1 MSMSNINI
9 DSELLITLVEAR
21 PVLWDKTLDNYKD
34 RNLTRN
40 TWNEVCIELNSEFE
54 ELEAKEKNAFGK
66 EVVRR
71 WTNLRDA
78 FAKSLKKM
86 KESKS
91 SGSAAKKL
99 KQYVYN
105 DKLQFLIK
113 LYAERETSNSLC
125 EDDGSVEVQNNVV
138 LHRVRNPLATE
149 NEATNPTIFKKPA
162 TQSRKHKK
170 VDEVELKILKALEP
184 KEPEKT
190 DPNMSFFQ
198 SLLPHLKN
206 FNAEDILQF
215 QMGVLQVISN
225 LNERKRGTVHP
236 PQYSQHNY
244 HSFHLSHPSFPQ
256 PPPCHNQ
263 HLQSL
268 LPTQANP
275 ILYHQNSR
283 SPLLNQFSQSLSVP
297 SHSQPLATA
306 TSPTYLSPAHCS
318 PLSYTPSNTPLL
330 SENNDSFSLDKG
342 TECRKPMDRP
352 HEGSFTPE
360 ATYSE
365 ICSPESTA
373 SSACSI
379 DFTF

>member
-1 MSMSNINI
+1 MNS
-9 DSELLITLVEAR
+9 
-21 PVLWDKTLDNYKD
+21 
-34 RNLTRN
+34 NLTHTYLCSSYRR
-40 TWNEVCIELNSEFE
+40 TFCCIFFFL
-54 ELEAKEKNAFGK
+54 GK

-78 FAKSLKKM
+78 FAKSLKKI

-105 DKLQFLIK
+105 DELQFLKK

-125 EDDGSVEVQNNVV
+125 EDDGSVEVENNVL
-138 LHRVRNPLATE
+138 LHTERNPITTE
-149 NEATNPTIFKKPA
+149 IEATNPKIFKKPA
-162 TQSRKHKK
+162 AQTRKHKK

-190 DPNMSFFQ
+190 DPNVSFFQ
-198 SLLPHLKN
+198 SLLPHLKK
-206 FNAEDILQF
+206 FNADDILQF

-225 LNERKRGTVHP
+225 LNERKRGAIHP

-244 HSFHLSHPSFPQ
+244 HSSHLSHPSFPQ
-256 PPPCHNQ
+256 PPPFHNQ
-263 HLQSL
+263 PLQSL

-275 ILYHQNSR
+275 ILYHQDSR
-283 SPLLNQFSQSLSVP
+283 SPLLNQFSQSVAVP

-306 TSPTYLSPAHCS
+306 ISPTYLSPEHRP
-318 PLSYTPSNTPLL
+318 PLSYTRSNTPLL
-330 SENNDSFSLDKG
+330 SENNDSFNLDKG
-342 TECRKPMDRP
+342 TECRKPMDP
-352 HEGSFTPE
+352 SNESSLTSE